1 MKKGL
6 VLLLTVIVILVLG
19 GTAFLVTNK
28 SLFRD
33 DTKNIS
39 SNDNGFGEN
48 NLDEEIKISLK
59 EYPSVYTD
67 IKDDLVVSKMAD
79 TFLES
84 GADKLKINVSG
95 DDAYIN
101 LIDGNV
107 QTAYVPLITEEL
119 QKYADTKQVGVYLI
133 HFTNRPIVF
142 IVNSENT
149 NIGLAMEEIRGIYS
163 GKIKN
168 WSEVGGVSKSIIAY
182 QRGNNSVLQSNLADF
197 IGKEKIIS
205 PSKDLIKEDI
215 HNLVK
220 AISEGENA
228 KTALGFAYLDEVE
241 PYLENNNIKIL
252 VVDGLEPTEANV
264 SNNTYPIRE
273 EGYLAIKESDRN
285 DPNVQ
290 KWVSAAFSKKG
301 REAVKKAGLIVV
313 EQIGKD

>member
-6 VLLLTVIVILVLG
+6 VLVLAIIVTLILCGTV
-19 GTAFLVTNK
+19 FLVTNK

-33 DTKNIS
+33 DSKS
-39 SNDNGFGEN
+39 LGSNVSVSGEN
-48 NLDEEIKISLK
+48 DLEEEIKISFK

-67 IKDDLVVSKMAD
+67 IKDDLVVSKLAD
-79 TFLES
+79 TFLGS
-84 GADKLKINVSG
+84 DADKLKINVSG
-95 DDAYIN
+95 DDAYTN

-107 QTAYVPLITEEL
+107 QIAYAPLISEEL

-163 GKIKN
+163 GKIKT

-182 QRGNNSVLQSNLADF
+182 QRGSGSTLQSNLADF
-197 IGKEKIIS
+197 MGEEKIVS

-215 HNLVK
+215 YELVK

-228 KTALGFAYLDEVE
+228 KMALGFAYLDEVE

-252 VVDGLEPTEANV
+252 VVDGLEPTDANV

-290 KWVSAAFSKKG
+290 KWVDAAFSKKG
-301 REAVKKAGLIVV
+301 KEAVKKAGLVVV
-313 EQIGKD
+313 E